1 MAEYAPIEESVNHV
15 YIKDWFKRD
24 KNYYRYA
31 PVEELYFVMGYCVST
46 INAGVFSK
54 DTRHMADSVY
64 NKALKEL
71 RKRYDD
77 EASRARNKSRLHD
90 YVG

>member
-1 MAEYAPIEESVNHV
+1 MADSVNHV
-15 YIKDWFKRD
+15 YIKDWFERD
-24 KNYYRYA
+24 TNYYRYA

-46 INAGVFSK
+46 LNACSFPK
-54 DTRHMADSVY
+54 QTRHMANSVY
-64 NKALKEL
+64 QKALKEL

-77 EASRARNKSRLHD
+77 EASRARNKSRLQE

>member
-1 MAEYAPIEESVNHV
+1 MSDYAHISVNHV
-15 YIKDWFKRD
+15 YIEDWFKRD

-31 PVEELYFVMGYCVST
+31 PVEELYFVMGYCLST
-46 INAGVFSK
+46 ITAAVFPK
-54 DTRHMADSVY
+54 VTRHMADSVY
-64 NKALKEL
+64 QKALKEL

-77 EASRARNKSRLHD
+77 EASRERNKSRLRY